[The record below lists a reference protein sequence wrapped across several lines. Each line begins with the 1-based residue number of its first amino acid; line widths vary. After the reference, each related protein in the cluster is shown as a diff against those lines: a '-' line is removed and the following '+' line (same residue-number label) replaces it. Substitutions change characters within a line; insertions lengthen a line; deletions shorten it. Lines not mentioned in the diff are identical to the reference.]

1 MQRNKLMCFLKYTL
15 TGTVFLC
22 TLLPMI
28 KAQATF
34 EVLTLEKFLSVVKQN
49 HPVARQTNLF
59 MDMASAGRV
68 EAGGAFDPIFSLTSD
83 QKTFDGKKYYTQNN
97 ADLTI
102 PTWYGVSLY
111 GGVQNNLGTFLDAE
125 KSPGLY
131 TYAGV
136 NVSVLKNLILDK
148 RRASLQQA
156 KLMQAQTRFENAN
169 TVNDLILQANL
180 SYFNWLKDFLVLQ
193 LIEQAVQINIDRFE
207 FVKAS
212 FLQGDKAGIDT
223 IEAKTQL
230 LTFLQQ
236 REEYFLAYNASRL
249 ELETYLWTENEAPLY
264 LASDVIPDT
273 TTIDMVLNEINESD
287 KDDWVRARLDE
298 HPKLA
303 VYDLKLQNLEIER
316 KLKFQNFLPKL
327 DLKYDFMRKGDQF
340 PIENI
345 GASFFEDNYKF
356 GLSFSMPIFNRSAMG
371 QYQATKAKIQIT
383 SLDNYYTRL
392 QIENKIRFQLIEVEN
407 VKNQVNIYAEASELY
422 RQLYEAESFKFSIG
436 ESSLFLLNSRNN
448 KFIEANQKWIEL
460 RAKLLASK
468 AKLWWSA
475 ALPN

>member
-1 MQRNKLMCFLKYTL
+1 M
-15 TGTVFLC
+15 
-22 TLLPMI
+22 
-28 KAQATF
+28 
-34 EVLTLEKFLSVVKQN
+34 
-49 HPVARQTNLF
+49 
-59 MDMASAGRV
+59 
-68 EAGGAFDPIFSLTSD
+68 
-83 QKTFDGKKYYTQNN
+83 
-97 ADLTI
+97 
-102 PTWYGVSLY
+102 
-111 GGVQNNLGTFLDAE
+111 
-125 KSPGLY
+125 
-131 TYAGV
+131 
-136 NVSVLKNLILDK
+136 
-148 RRASLQQA
+148 
-156 KLMQAQTRFENAN
+156 
-169 TVNDLILQANL
+169 
-180 SYFNWLKDFLVLQ
+180 
-193 LIEQAVQINIDRFE
+193 
-207 FVKAS
+207 
-212 FLQGDKAGIDT
+212 
-223 IEAKTQL
+223 
-230 LTFLQQ
+230 QQ
-236 REEYFLAYNASRL
+236 REEYFLTYNASRL

-264 LASDVIPDT
+264 LASEVIPDT

-287 KDDWVRARLDE
+287 KDAWVRARLDE

-383 SLDNYYTRL
+383 SLDNYYARL

-407 VKNQVNIYAEASELY
+407 VKNQVNIYAEANDLY
-422 RQLYEAESFKFSIG
+422 QQLYEAESFKFSIG

-460 RAKLLASK
+460 RAKLLTSK